1 VTFNVKKFMSENFS
15 YREKEIEGVEP
26 DLKNY
31 NYGKKGKAKFKVRGL
46 TGIELATVRDA
57 VSQNQDIESLIEMLG
72 SNISRDKVDAFK
84 DAFGMS
90 GKAPADWVR
99 RVAILRLGCVDPEM
113 QQDEVVKFG
122 ETFPITFSKLTDE
135 IMILSG
141 QGKLGESTASGATR
155 K

>member
-1 VTFNVKKFMSENFS
+1 MSQNFT
-15 YREKEIEGVEP
+15 YREKEIEGIEP
-26 DLKNY
+26 ELKNF
-31 NYGKKGKAKFKVRGL
+31 NSGKKGKVKFKVRGL

-57 VSQNQDIESLIEMLG
+57 VSKNQDIEQMVEMIG

-84 DAFGMS
+84 EALGM
-90 GKAPADWVR
+90 GDKAPADWVR
-99 RVAILRLGCVDPEM
+99 RVAILRLGCVDPQM
-113 QQDEVVKFG
+113 KQDEAVKFG

-141 QGKLGESTASGATR
+141 QGKLGESIASGATQ